1 MVKIFQLL
9 LLTTI
14 NRIETLLSIF
24 VIDQEWGQH
33 SRLLAELFFA
43 FVSVHKNEEKEQV

>member
-1 MVKIFQLL
+1 MVKICQLL

-33 SRLLAELFFA
+33 SWLLAELFFA